1 MNSAFTAAE
10 RIESLKVAIAG
21 GFSAGIISL
30 SILIINRI
38 LVFGFE
44 AIALTLAS
52 GIATSTLVVNTGIAG
67 LSGALFALVYR
78 YAIRQDQNPQLN
90 AGVVFAFTLVRGLA
104 LVDVG
109 SAIAQNGWPF
119 LSACG
124 ESFLMFGLTAL
135 ALNFAIQQQWLKTF
149 HSP

>member
-1 MNSAFTAAE
+1 MTSSFTDAE

-21 GFSAGIISL
+21 GISAGIISL
-30 SILIINRI
+30 SILVINRI
-38 LVFGFE
+38 FVFGLE
-44 AIALTLAS
+44 AITLTLAS
-52 GIATSTLVVNTGIAG
+52 GMATLTLLVNTGTAG

-78 YAIRQDQNPQLN
+78 YTIRKDQNPQLN

-124 ESFLMFGLTAL
+124 ESLLIFGLTAFV
-135 ALNFAIQQQWLKTF
+135 LNFAIQQQWLRTF
-149 HSP
+149 GD